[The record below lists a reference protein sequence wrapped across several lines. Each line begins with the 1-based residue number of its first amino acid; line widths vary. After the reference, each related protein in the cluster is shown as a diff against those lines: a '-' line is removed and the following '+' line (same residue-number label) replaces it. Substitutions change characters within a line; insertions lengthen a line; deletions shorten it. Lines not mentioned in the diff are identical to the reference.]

1 MILYLTKETFER
13 YHLKMPQDMQ
23 NEAPKSIAEDVLV
36 KETGDPLLEWGGKLF
51 YFDRRKCLQLIN
63 FASLLTIVLVD
74 FKVSDL
80 PNLGDAIV
88 HYLFK
93 IYEDDAQMKR
103 ALEHYFAVHP
113 ALAFSHLKNRKI
125 ISKLNFKQQTMLEDG
140 YLLAD
145 YIWGGVLHTVELNKY
160 LSESDV
166 VIEKVDG
173 KKEYFDSKEFFA
185 KKMKER
191 FL

>member
-1 MILYLTKETFER
+1 
-13 YHLKMPQDMQ
+13 MPQDMQ
-23 NEAPKSIAEDVLV
+23 NEVQKSIAEDVLA

-51 YFDRRKCLQLIN
+51 YFDRRKCLQIIN
-63 FASLLTIVLVD
+63 FASLITIVLVD

-80 PNLGDAIV
+80 PNLGDVIA

-93 IYEDDAQMKR
+93 IYEDDKQMKR

-113 ALAFSHLKNRKI
+113 ALAFSRLKNRKI
-125 ISKLNFKQQTMLEDG
+125 ISKLNFKQQAILEDG

-145 YIWGGVLHTVELNKY
+145 YIWDGVLHTVELNKY
-160 LSESDV
+160 LSESEV
-166 VIEKVDG
+166 VIEKVDE
-173 KKEYFDSKEFFA
+173 KKDYFDSKEFFA